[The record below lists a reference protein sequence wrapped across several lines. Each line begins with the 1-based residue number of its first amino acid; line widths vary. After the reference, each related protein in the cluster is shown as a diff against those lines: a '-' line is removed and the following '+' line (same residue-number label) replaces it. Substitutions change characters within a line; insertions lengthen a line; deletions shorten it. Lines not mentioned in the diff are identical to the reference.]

1 MRMDSLNLV
10 DMIKGYFTGGI
21 VNRFSTLL
29 GESNQRTEMGINAAI
44 PGLLAR
50 FSNTASTADGAT
62 RLASAVDNA
71 DDGILSNISSM
82 FGKNTYS
89 ASSSLRSVLGDGGIS
104 DLTGSI
110 GKAAGLSGSTVT
122 TLLGFVA
129 PVVLGVLRRL
139 KRSQGLDASG
149 LANLL
154 FGQRDNIAAAMP
166 ESMRIQTDT
175 GIREPLR
182 EVRQGS
188 YQTAPTAP
196 RATETYA
203 TAGREHHPRSFSWIL
218 PFALLAL
225 FGWLLWHWA
234 SRRPVRAGSE
244 SGQVAEERQPQQER
258 MGAYA
263 LQDALIRKY
272 SSAIQAAQQQG
283 VQISAMTLQDRKLLI
298 QGSAPSVEAA
308 NRFSNEIRKM
318 NPKMDDIVVDLK
330 INEAQ
335 SPAAKSTEAEP
346 KTSEQAVTRE
356 KPAATEM
363 TPESGVQTY
372 IVKRGDTLGKISK
385 HFYGD
390 TSGATRIFVLNKNR
404 LKNPNSLIVG
414 QKLEI
419 PAK

>member
-1 MRMDSLNLV
+1 MDSLNLV

-21 VNRFSTLL
+21 ANRFSTLL

-104 DLTGSI
+104 DLSGSI

-154 FGQRDNIAAAMP
+154 FGQRDNIAAALP
-166 ESMRIQTDT
+166 ESMRTIQADT

-188 YQTAPTAP
+188 YQTAQTAP
-196 RATETYA
+196 RASETYT

-234 SRRPVRAGSE
+234 SRRPVRAGNE
-244 SGQVAEERQPQQER
+244 SGQVAEERYQQQER
-258 MGAYA
+258 MRAFA
-263 LQDALIRKY
+263 LLEALKNKY
-272 SSAIQAAQQQG
+272 NSAIQAAQQQG
-283 VQISAMTLQDRKLLI
+283 VQISGMTLQDRKLLI

-308 NRFSNEIRKM
+308 NRFTDEIRKM
-318 NPKMDDIVVDLK
+318 NPRMDDIVVDLK
-330 INEAQ
+330 INQPQ
-335 SPAAKSTEAEP
+335 SP
-346 KTSEQAVTRE
+346 AVTRE
-356 KPAATEM
+356 KPAATE
-363 TPESGVQTY
+363 TAPTGVQTY
-372 IVKRGDTLGKISK
+372 IVRRGDTLAKISK

-390 TSGATRIFVLNKNR
+390 TRGVTRIFVLNKNQ
-404 LKNPNSLIVG
+404 LKNPNALIVG